1 MPHSKHRDYTADKQD
16 IPYTEVKACKS
27 PWKHRTPAAKQ
38 SPVVISEEQLK
49 YAELTFHRTPQ
60 LQPRKQTVRRKRQ
73 GPKSAVWRVVTCV
86 LGVLCV
92 VLMITMGILVP
103 KLFSG
108 QEEQYRETS
117 LHHLLKNDSS
127 CDPCS
132 HDWIAFGNNFY
143 LFFRGTKT
151 WAESKSACEKLN
163 SHLLDIDSKA
173 ELENLL
179 LFEINGW
186 ILLKTDAINRSSW
199 ENYIKIHQTL
209 FNDSEKKNHSCHY
222 LSGNQLSAGDCSSKK
237 AYTCEFNLQ

>member
-16 IPYTEVKACKS
+16 IPYTELKACKS
-27 PWKHRTPAAKQ
+27 PWKHRTPAVKQ
-38 SPVVISEEQLK
+38 SPVVLSEEQLK

-143 LFFRGTKT
+143 LFFRGTKS
-151 WAESKSACEKLN
+151 WAESKSACEELN

-186 ILLKTDAINRSSW
+186 ILVKKNQTNWSSS
-199 ENYIKIHQTL
+199 ENETKLQHTL
-209 FNDSEKKNHSCHY
+209 IDDSEKKNHSCRY
-222 LSGNQLSAGDCSSKK
+222 LRGSQFIADDCSSKK
-237 AYTCEFNLQ
+237 PYTCEFSKM